1 MCGGGRGR
9 ETETERGR
17 NRQTDRDRQTGEHT
31 SLCPT
36 GHFRGRAVQT
46 EHSALIV
53 RSQGRVQGWLTVGSL
68 PITPTQQVLKTGS
81 QCVALVW
88 NLTIEL
94 QGWP

>member
-1 MCGGGRGR
+1 MCGGVR
-9 ETETERGR
+9 EGDRDRERQK
-17 NRQTDRDRQTGEHT
+17 QTDRDRQTGEHT

-68 PITPTQQVLKTGS
+68 PITPTQQVPKTGS

-88 NLTIEL
+88 NSL
-94 QGWP
+94 